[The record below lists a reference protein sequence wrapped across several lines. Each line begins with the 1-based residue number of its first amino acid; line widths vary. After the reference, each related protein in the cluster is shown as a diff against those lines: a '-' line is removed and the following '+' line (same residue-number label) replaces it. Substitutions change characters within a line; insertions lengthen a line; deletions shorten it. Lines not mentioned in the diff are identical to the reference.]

1 MLPGFHRVE
10 PYANPPEPASV
21 QCCPASTAG
30 ASGCRPPQCNQS
42 SPPSSLRVLL
52 VQPVTPLV
60 FDTVEPSFGW
70 RVIPVRPRTTHG
82 TIHAV
87 GLQRV
92 LERLAG
98 ILAAPI
104 EQPFDKTLVG

>member
-10 PYANPPEPASV
+10 PYANSPDPASV
-21 QCCPASTAG
+21 QCCPASTAV
-30 ASGCRPPQCNQS
+30 ASGCRPPQCIHS

-70 RVIPVRPRTTHG
+70 RVIPVRPRVTHG

-104 EQPFDKTLVG
+104 ERPFGKTLVG